1 MWGLEEIIAM
11 NEAEAEAARQESRRL
26 ESETLA
32 GRIAQS
38 DGTYQEDRAE
48 ADQFNRDGVDD

>member
-1 MWGLEEIIAM
+1 MWGLEELIAM
-11 NEAEAEAARQESRRL
+11 NEAVAARQDSRRL
-26 ESETLA
+26 ESETFA

-38 DGTYQEDRAE
+38 EGTYQEDQAE